1 MSRML
6 GPEKRIAVFV
16 AAFVFLI
23 AAIALTQTIPAVQ
36 GLGDKVRLPMFHGA
50 STWVNL
56 GAFSLMGLAGLG
68 YVLTKRP
75 TLYRWSAGFRWVAS
89 TMWLANTALGVIAA
103 MNTWDFTGSKSAPFM
118 VIREDPRLMAQ
129 FILLIVIAAVL
140 LFQHI
145 AASDTWRAFMD
156 AGYAALLWVV
166 LGLMVFGNA
175 EARALHPDSP
185 VLNSG
190 SEIQLPFFAI
200 LACLSVATI
209 LAAWLVADHVAR
221 AE

>member
-1 MSRML
+1 MPAML
-6 GPEKRIAVFV
+6 SPEKRTALFVGAV
-16 AAFVFLI
+16 VFLI
-23 AAIALTQTIPAVQ
+23 AAILLTNAIPPVE
-36 GLGDKVRLPMFHGA
+36 GLGTKVRLPMFHGG

-56 GAFSLMGLAGLG
+56 GAFSLMGLAALG
-68 YVLTKRP
+68 YLLTNRRGF
-75 TLYRWSAGFRWVAS
+75 YRWSAGFRWIAAP
-89 TMWLANTALGVIAA
+89 MWLINTVLGVIAA
-103 MNTWDFTGSKSAPFM
+103 MRTWDFTGSQTAPFM
-118 VIREDPRLMAQ
+118 VVREDPRLMAQ

-145 AASDTWRAFMD
+145 VESDKWRALMD
-156 AGYAALLWVV
+156 AGYAALLWIV
-166 LGLMVFGNA
+166 LMVMVFGNA

-200 LACLSVATI
+200 LACLTVATV
-209 LAAWLVADHVAR
+209 LGAWLVADKVAR